1 MTHAPE
7 KRHPQTDVEEEQS
20 RREKQL
26 AETIRIANVLLE
38 AANIIGSTLDTDLVL
53 ERFSELVAEITNL
66 ERNIIFL
73 YDPLEHSH
81 KIAAEYNGG
90 IAIGT
95 SFSGEEF
102 GEEFFDI
109 YRSGRATV
117 IDIDDPNLSPATRRT
132 MDSFNAKTG
141 LFVPLVAGERIL
153 GSIGMDN
160 PGRRH
165 EFNQR
170 EIELASGLAKQA
182 AVAIENS
189 RLYKA
194 QLNIADSLQRSML
207 PTRIPTIPGAEI
219 GVVYSSATEEAKVG
233 GDFYDIFDLE
243 GKFALIIGDVSGK
256 GIEAASYTSM
266 VKYAM
271 RAHLYLNPTP
281 SYAVTQVNKFVRRQ
295 VNHAVFITAFCS
307 IFDPATGVLNFV
319 NAGHPYPCLLD
330 KVVNKC
336 TFLTTNDPAISII
349 ADYEYHEK
357 EVTIGTDNLFVAYT
371 DGVLEARSD
380 AELFGEERLEETLL
394 AFVDEPAQKLAD
406 AIIDACLKFSKGR
419 LTDDIALLVMKR
431 V

>member
-1 MTHAPE
+1 MSSPPE
-7 KRHPQTDVEEEQS
+7 KRNPKTNIDEKRDRH
-20 RREKQL
+20 EKQL
-26 AETIRIANVLLE
+26 AETVRIANILLE
-38 AANIIGSTLDTDLVL
+38 AANIIGSTLDTELVL

-81 KIAAEYNGG
+81 KIAAEHNGR

-109 YRSGRATV
+109 YESGRATV
-117 IDIDDPNLSPATRRT
+117 MDIDDPHLSPAAKQT
-132 MDSFNAKTG
+132 MDGFAAKTG
-141 LFVPLVAGERIL
+141 LFVPLVAGKRIL

-160 PGRRH
+160 PGKRH
-165 EFNQR
+165 EFTQR

-189 RLYKA
+189 RLYEA

-207 PTRIPTIPGAEI
+207 PTSIPKIPGAEI

-233 GDFYDIFDLE
+233 GDFYDIFELS
-243 GKFALIIGDVSGK
+243 GRYALIIGDVSGK

-271 RAHLYLNPTP
+271 RAHLYQNPTP
-281 SYAVTQVNKFVRRQ
+281 SDALTQVNNFVRRQ
-295 VNHAVFITAFCS
+295 VEHAVFITAFCS
-307 IFDPATGVLNFV
+307 IYDPATGVLIFV

-330 KVVNKC
+330 KAANKC

-357 EVTIGTDNLFVAYT
+357 QVTIGPDNLLVAYT
-371 DGVLEARSD
+371 DGVLEARAD
-380 AELFGEERLEETLL
+380 GELFGEQRLEETLL

-406 AIIDACLKFSKGR
+406 TIIEACLKFANGR
-419 LTDDIALLVMKR
+419 LTDDIALLVVKR